1 MGLCGSKGDDARVS
15 NMNGDATSVLPG
27 SGGGGAFGSAV
38 AAEAKPKPTKV
49 KAVERSSLDLVLLGP
64 GGSGKSTIF
73 RQMQM

>member
-1 MGLCGSKGDDARVS
+1 MGLCGSKGDDSRVS
-15 NMNGDATSVLPG
+15 NIDGHATSVLPG
-27 SGGGGAFGSAV
+27 GSGGAFGSAV
-38 AAEAKPKPTKV
+38 AAEAKPKPAKV

>member
-15 NMNGDATSVLPG
+15 NMGGDATSVLPG
-27 SGGGGAFGSAV
+27 SGGAFGSAV
-38 AAEAKPKPTKV
+38 AAEAKPKPAKV